1 MHEWF
6 WPSSMASCNPAKPTA
21 TSALRD
27 QAGAPCGRRLHAREI
42 AETMIVW
49 ALLREYWE
57 PLAQPRWKRRD
68 GRSGASDEGW

>member
-42 AETMIVW
+42 AETMTGW
-49 ALLREYWE
+49 GLLREYWGATGTAALE
-57 PLAQPRWKRRD
+57 AARW
-68 GRSGASDEGW
+68 A